1 MDCCE
6 DATVLKLGPVVKMLV
21 KMLSALVPGLVSGL
35 FECVIRRSNLGEFS
49 SEARPGRKSGDTPSR
64 ASLRLPRLS

>member
-35 FECVIRRSNLGEFS
+35 FDCVIRRSNLGES
-49 SEARPGRKSGDTPSR
+49 GRKSGDTPSR